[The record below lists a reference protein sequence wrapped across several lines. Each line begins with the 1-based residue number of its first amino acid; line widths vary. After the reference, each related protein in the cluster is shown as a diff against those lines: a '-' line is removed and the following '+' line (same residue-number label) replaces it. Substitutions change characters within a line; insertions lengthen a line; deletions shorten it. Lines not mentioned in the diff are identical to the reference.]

1 MPSYLSDENV
11 GLTEIYQR
19 FAKGNTLLVQNNSG
33 NFYDYGQSV
42 SVGRWA
48 WSSVFADID
57 NDGWEDIV
65 VANGYITGSKKM
77 ICEVFWRQVVP
88 LGNAGIGPG
97 IGNSDPA
104 RQLQLMVRSGLSF
117 SGNESHVIFK
127 NEKGKSF
134 KDISSISGLDQRMM
148 VELSVFLIGIKT
160 ETLMFGSA
168 IEMDHR

>member
-1 MPSYLSDENV
+1 M
-11 GLTEIYQR
+11 
-19 FAKGNTLLVQNNSG
+19 
-33 NFYDYGQSV
+33 
-42 SVGRWA
+42 
-48 WSSVFADID
+48 
-57 NDGWEDIV
+57 
-65 VANGYITGSKKM
+65 
-77 ICEVFWRQVVP
+77 P

-127 NEKGKSF
+127 NEKGNSF
-134 KDISSISGLDQRMM
+134 KDISSISGLDLKDM